1 MAVNLTPA
9 VGRILLLRGR
19 STDFFP
25 WYLKGG
31 KITKV
36 AGRRAYF
43 VTAKGHESFTHEY
56 SAIVDTP
63 EEEEALLRFTDKYQ
77 AKLSDLRAEMTHVRD
92 TLVASLSTTSGTKRE
107 RRRKDVQRETDHA

>member
-1 MAVNLTPA
+1 MAVDLKPA

-36 AGRRAYF
+36 SGRRAYF
-43 VTAKGHESFTHEY
+43 IMENGRESFTHEY

-63 EEEEALLRFTDKYQ
+63 EEEERLLQFTDKYQ
-77 AKLSDLRAEMTHVRD
+77 ARLQNLLDEMTHVRD
-92 TLVASLSTTSGTKRE
+92 TLVAAIDAPSGTKRE
-107 RRRKDVQRETDHA
+107 RRRRSTDGKASNP